1 MRVARI
7 VRWAALLFSAFAA
20 FAACAS
26 ELTRGLGFEELEH
39 SLRLRPAQKV
49 QFDSAVA
56 ATQRALLA
64 VALQGMQLKE
74 RAAEELAKP
83 RPDLEALARS
93 QEYLIDDVR
102 PLFREARE
110 EWLHLYAML
119 DADQAGIAKSFVQ
132 ERLGSLLR

>member
-7 VRWAALLFSAFAA
+7 VMWAALLLST

-26 ELTRGLGFEELEH
+26 ELTRGLGFEELER
-39 SLRLRPAQKV
+39 SLHLRPAQKE

-74 RAAEELAKP
+74 RAAQELAKP
-83 RPDLEALARS
+83 RPDFESLARS
-93 QEYLIDDVR
+93 QEDLIDDVR
-102 PLFREARE
+102 PLFGEARE
-110 EWLHLYAML
+110 EWLRLYAML
-119 DADQAGIAKSFVQ
+119 DASQAGIAKTFVQ

>member
-7 VRWAALLFSAFAA
+7 VMWAALLFSA

-39 SLRLRPAQKV
+39 SLRLRPAQKE

-83 RPDLEALARS
+83 RPDFEALARS

-102 PLFREARE
+102 PLFAEARE
-110 EWLHLYAML
+110 EWLRLYAML
-119 DADQAGIAKSFVQ
+119 DASQAGIAKAFVQ
-132 ERLGSLLR
+132 ERFGSLLR

>member
-7 VRWAALLFSAFAA
+7 VMWAALLFSA

-26 ELTRGLGFEELEH
+26 ELTRGLGFEELER
-39 SLRLRPAQKV
+39 SLHLRPAQKE

-56 ATQRALLA
+56 ATQRALFM

-74 RAAEELAKP
+74 RAADELAKP
-83 RPDLEALARS
+83 RPDFEALARS

-102 PLFREARE
+102 PLFAEARE
-110 EWLHLYAML
+110 EWLRLYAML
-119 DADQAGIAKSFVQ
+119 DASQAGIAKSFVQ

>member
-7 VRWAALLFSAFAA
+7 VMWAALLLST

-26 ELTRGLGFEELEH
+26 ELTRGLGFEELER
-39 SLRLRPAQKV
+39 SLHLRPAQKE
-49 QFDSAVA
+49 QFDLAVG

-83 RPDLEALARS
+83 RPDFEALARS
-93 QEYLIDDVR
+93 QEYLIDGVR
-102 PLFREARE
+102 PLFGEARE
-110 EWLHLYAML
+110 EWLRLYAML
-119 DADQAGIAKSFVQ
+119 DASQAGIAKSFVQ
-132 ERLGSLLR
+132 QRLGSLLR

>member
-7 VRWAALLFSAFAA
+7 LMGAVLLFAA

-26 ELTRGLGFEELEH
+26 ELTRGLGFDELER
-39 SLRLRPAQKV
+39 SLHLRPAQKE

-64 VALQGMQLKE
+64 VALQGMQLKQ

-83 RPDLEALARS
+83 RPDFEALARS

-102 PLFREARE
+102 PLFGEARE
-110 EWLHLYAML
+110 EWLRLYAML
-119 DADQAGIAKSFVQ
+119 DTGQAGIAKSFVQ

>member
-7 VRWAALLFSAFAA
+7 VMWAALLLST

-26 ELTRGLGFEELEH
+26 ELTRGLGFEELER
-39 SLRLRPAQKV
+39 SLHLRPAQKE

-74 RAAEELAKP
+74 RAAQELAKP
-83 RPDLEALARS
+83 RPDFESLARS
-93 QEYLIDDVR
+93 QEDLIDDVR
-102 PLFREARE
+102 PLFGEARE
-110 EWLHLYAML
+110 EWLRLYAML
-119 DADQAGIAKSFVQ
+119 DASQAGIAKSFVQ